1 VAKKALPAHLQVP
14 WPVLLTLG
22 IFVAAWFILPIG
34 IILVLVLIGMFFPPA
49 HELVDVLQSNN
60 LTVSFSFDLFTAAAA
75 LGMVYL
81 VLRHYKLGWKSVGW
95 RKVNLWKALAYL
107 VGGFIVFSIFAALI
121 IALVSYVFPSFNANQ
136 SQNNDFT
143 ASVKTHFSLTLIALV
158 IIPPIIEET
167 VFRGFIFPA
176 IARKWGIWGGAI
188 ASSALF
194 GLAHWQANVSIYT
207 FALGLVLCFLYVKLK
222 SIFPGMLI
230 HMLNNLLAFYVLTSK

>member
-1 VAKKALPAHLQVP
+1 MAKKVLPAHLQVP

-22 IFVAAWFILPIG
+22 IFLAAWFILPVA
-34 IILVLVLIGMFFPPA
+34 IILLLLFIGSIFPEA
-49 HELVDVLQSNN
+49 HKIVTVLQSND
-60 LTVSFSFDLFTAAAA
+60 LTVSFGFDLFTAATA

-81 VLRHYKLGWKSVGW
+81 VLRHYKLGWNSVGW
-95 RKVNLWKALAYL
+95 RSVNIWKALGYL
-107 VGGFIVFSIFAALI
+107 VAGFIGFSIFAAI
-121 IALVSYVFPSFNANQ
+121 VIALVSYFVPSFNANQ
-136 SQNNDFT
+136 AQNNDFT

-188 ASSALF
+188 ASSILF

-207 FALGLVLCFLYVKLK
+207 FVLGLVLCFLYVKLK
-222 SIFPGMLI
+222 SIFPGMVI
-230 HMLNNLLAFYVLTSK
+230 HMANNLLAFYVLTSK